1 MSSLGAAVCT
11 SSNRVCEVL
20 DDANRFERAGHDLRG
35 SNPVGLILE
44 LVLEEFGIG
53 QYHAELVVQPVK
65 EVHHVLRHGG
75 L

>member
-11 SSNRVCEVL
+11 SSNRVFEVL
-20 DDANRFERAGHDLRG
+20 DDANGFERARHHLGGTHLLRF
-35 SNPVGLILE
+35 VVE
-44 LVLEEFGIG
+44 FVFEKFGIG